1 MMFLLLFICI
11 ALASVLLTWGLRRYA
26 LSHSLIDIPNERSSH
41 EIPTPRGGGVS
52 IVLTFLAGLIIL
64 EFAGFLPV
72 FLFWALF
79 GSGAVA
85 ALIGW
90 GDDRLDLPARLRLPG
105 HFIGAIWALVWL
117 GGLPVL
123 PWFGVEINL
132 GIAGHILAAIYLVWL
147 LNLYNFMDGIN
158 GIAGIEAITVCAGGI
173 VLFVISGE
181 QAEGMWMLP
190 ALLAAAAVGFL
201 FWNFPKARIFM
212 GDAASGFL
220 GLVLGVMSINAGWA
234 APELF
239 WGWVILLGAFIVD
252 STVTLLR
259 RALRGEKVYEAHCC
273 HAYQNA
279 AQKYGS
285 HTPVTL
291 VYGAINLFWLLPA
304 ASFVVAGLLKGALGV
319 VVAYAPLVVGAVW
332 FGAGKPADPE
342 IIKGGQND

>member
-1 MMFLLLFICI
+1 MFLLLFICI
-11 ALASVLLTWGLRRYA
+11 ALASMLLTWGLRRYA
-26 LSHSLIDIPNERSSH
+26 LAHSLMDIPNERSSH
-41 EIPTPRGGGVS
+41 DIPTPRGGGVS
-52 IVLTFLAGLIIL
+52 IVLTFLLGLIVL
-64 EFAGFLPV
+64 GKVGFLPT

-79 GSGAVA
+79 GSGALT

-105 HFIGAIWALVWL
+105 HFIGAVWALAWL
-117 GGLPVL
+117 GGLPEL

-158 GIAGIEAITVCAGGI
+158 GIAGIEAVTVCAGGI
-173 VLFVISGE
+173 VLFVISNA

-190 ALLAAAAVGFL
+190 ALLAAATVGFL

-212 GDAASGFL
+212 GDAGSGFL
-220 GLVLGVMSINAGWA
+220 GLVLGVLSIRAGWIA
-234 APELF
+234 SELF

-259 RALRGEKVYEAHCC
+259 RALRGEKVYEAHRS
-273 HAYQNA
+273 HAYQHA

-291 VYGAINLFWLLPA
+291 AYGAINLFWLLPVA
-304 ASFVVAGLLKGALGV
+304 AFVVAGLLDGVLGV
-319 VVAYAPLVVGAVW
+319 VVAYVPLLGAAVW

-342 IIKGGQND
+342 IIKGGAK